1 MPTYTP
7 NKNLIKPAY
16 NEFVDSWNTP
26 VNTDWDI
33 IDKAFA
39 GEYIVS
45 TTGGTTTLT
54 QDNAQNVYIKVGGA
68 LTSNAIVRF
77 PAGVRGYYI
86 VDNITTGASFT
97 VTLSS
102 AGGSPGLSVLAVRNA
117 CTFIYS
123 DGSNVILADNANL
136 TATAPLNI
144 TGSTISITAP
154 IPVSSG
160 GTGAVS
166 LTANSVILGNGT
178 STVLGVA
185 PGTAGNVLTS
195 NGTTW
200 TSAPAAG
207 SGGGVTS
214 LGMFTATANG
224 GIGLTFTSS
233 STNPLTGPGSFTL
246 GGVLSSAYGGT
257 GIDTYAAGD
266 LLYASSSS
274 ALTRLSAAASGNVL
288 KSGTAPSWGQVNLAT
303 EVTGNLAVAR
313 LNSGTG
319 ASSTTFW
326 RGDGTWS
333 GVNLATDVSGNLP
346 VSRLNGGTG
355 ASSST
360 YWRGDGTWASISS
373 PTVTLSSSTAVSGF
387 AAGTVLYNNSGFLG
401 AASTSGSGNVV
412 LTTGATLTSAT
423 LTSAALVRVGTSS
436 TISGGQEAVSVLCAS
451 NTGGA
456 IVKLTTNANA
466 YFAGYNASNLV
477 TFNANGNNLLS
488 GPDLGTNAGFSGA
501 RARFV
506 NNTDWAG
513 EFYNYAGG
521 SGVNGAAVFRV
532 DNTSNNLAGFC
543 FGSATVIGSI
553 TTNGS
558 SVAYNTSSDRRLKEN
573 IEPVPANEGLA
584 LLAQLRPVTFEW
596 ISNPDLGEVMGFI
609 ADEVQQ
615 VVPQAVTGQPNA
627 VDAQGNPVYQGLDLS
642 KLVPVLTAALQEAV
656 KQIDALTVR
665 VAALEAKR

>member
-39 GEYIVS
+39 GEFIVS

-54 QDNAQNVYIKVGGA
+54 QDNCQNVYIKVSGA
-68 LTSNAIVRF
+68 LTSNATIRF
-77 PAGVRGYYI
+77 PAGVRGFYI

-97 VTLSS
+97 VALSS
-102 AGGSPGLSVLAVRNA
+102 AGGSPGLSALAVRNA

-144 TGSTISITAP
+144 TGSTLSLTAP
-154 IPVSSG
+154 VPVNFG

-200 TSAPAAG
+200 TSSPAAG
-207 SGGGVTS
+207 SGGGLTS
-214 LGMFTATANG
+214 LGMFVATANG
-224 GIGLTFTSS
+224 GMGLTFTSS
-233 STNPLTGPGSFTL
+233 GTNPLTGPGSFTL
-246 GGVLSSAYGGT
+246 GGTLSAPYGGT

-266 LLYASSSS
+266 MLYASSGT
-274 ALTRLSAAASGNVL
+274 ALTRLSAAAAGNVL
-288 KSGTAPSWGQVNLAT
+288 KSGTFPSWGQVNLAT
-303 EVTGNLAVAR
+303 EVT
-313 LNSGTG
+313 
-319 ASSTTFW
+319 
-326 RGDGTWS
+326 
-333 GVNLATDVSGNLP
+333 GNLP

-373 PTVTLSSSTAVSGF
+373 PTVSLSSSTVVSGF
-387 AAGTVLYNNSGFLG
+387 AAGSVLYNNGGFLG

-423 LTSAALVRVGTSS
+423 LTSTSLIRVGTNT
-436 TISGGQEAVSVLCAS
+436 TISGSQEAVSVLCAAS
-451 NTGGA
+451 TGGV
-456 IVKLTTNANA
+456 IVKLGSNANA
-466 YFAGYNASNLV
+466 YFAGYNASNTP
-477 TFNANGNNLLS
+477 TFAVNGTALIS
-488 GPDLGTNAGFSGA
+488 GPDLNSNGGFSSAVG
-501 RARFV
+501 RFV
-506 NNTDWAG
+506 NNASWGG
-513 EFYNYAGG
+513 EFWQYSTSSGG
-521 SGVNGAAVFRV
+521 SGAAIFRV
-532 DNTSNNLAGFC
+532 ERTDNNLAGFSYQ
-543 FGSATVIGSI
+543 SASTLVGSI
-553 TTNGS
+553 STNGS

-573 IEPVPANEGLA
+573 IEPVPGNVGISILS
-584 LLAQLRPVTFEW
+584 QLQPVTFEW
-596 ISNPDLGEVMGFI
+596 INNPGLGEVMGFI

-615 VVPQAVTGQPNA
+615 VIPQAVTGQPNA

-656 KQIDALTVR
+656 KQIDALKVR
-665 VAALEAKR
+665 VAALEAKP